1 MAQPSG
7 YLKNP
12 SSINQVWEKA
22 SAEPRLEWSK
32 WAAIHETA
40 VFAKDGIEV
49 RNLRARPVLVE
60 PAEPIYEL
68 EIFGETETQ
77 KKNRDVRNQEKRVG

>member
-22 SAEPRLEWSK
+22 SAEPQLEWSK

-49 RNLRARPVLVE
+49 RNLRARPALVE
-60 PAEPIYEL
+60 PTEPLYEL
-68 EIFGETETQ
+68 ETETQ